1 MAGQAFLHHVFF
13 WLREAGAARDVAD
26 GCVRHLAGIP
36 GIVRLAVGFP
46 AASGEPPVDGSY
58 GVALIVEFTDSAA
71 HDAYEIHADH
81 LRFVAEFGPQ
91 FSRVVVYDVDPV
103 HDTR

>member
-1 MAGQAFLHHVFF
+1 MAGQAFLHHVFI

-26 GCVRHLAGIP
+26 GRLRHRA
-36 GIVRLAVGFP
+36 
-46 AASGEPPVDGSY
+46 GSY